1 MDGKANLISQNSL
14 STVLKIDSLKFYS
27 INLMYQNIKYF
38 HFAT

>member
-27 INLMYQNIKYF
+27 INLMY
-38 HFAT
+38 